1 MPVPAW
7 MLLQADLFDGHTQ
20 KVVVVL
26 DVSPVRCSSGTA
38 SRDVEGMP
46 FGALNVDSEG
56 KLITPLSSRGA
67 YATPL
72 LDFFT
77 LLLISGYT
85 FLPVIRHH
93 GYRYRGSQLC
103 GDEFLSFLR

>member
-7 MLLQADLFDGHTQ
+7 MLLQADLFDGHAQ

-26 DVSPVRCSSGTA
+26 DVSPTCGSPGNA
-38 SRDVEGMP
+38 PDDVEGMP
-46 FGALNVDSEG
+46 FGPLNVDSKG
-56 KLITPLSSRGA
+56 KLITLLSDRGA

-72 LDFFT
+72 PDFFT
-77 LLLISGYT
+77 LFLISGYT
-85 FLPVIRHH
+85 FLPVIGHH

-103 GDEFLSFLR
+103 GDDPLTSFR